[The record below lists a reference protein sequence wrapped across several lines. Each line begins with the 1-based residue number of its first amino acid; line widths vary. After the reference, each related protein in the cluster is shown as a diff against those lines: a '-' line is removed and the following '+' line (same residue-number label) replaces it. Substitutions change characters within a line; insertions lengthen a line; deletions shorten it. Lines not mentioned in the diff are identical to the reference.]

1 MLEKVDDFGAPE
13 RALAHV
19 QEQAPVVGEAANHRE
34 MIARTGDPEER
45 GLAPRRVGAHQA
57 REQIEA
63 GFIYPDNRAPLAL
76 GFA

>member
-1 MLEKVDDFGAPE
+1 MLEKADDLGAPE
-13 RALAHV
+13 RAVAHR
-19 QEQAPVVGEAANHRE
+19 QEQAPLVGEAADHGK
-34 MIARTGDPEER
+34 MIARTGDPQER
-45 GLAPRRVGAHQA
+45 RLAPRRVGAHQA